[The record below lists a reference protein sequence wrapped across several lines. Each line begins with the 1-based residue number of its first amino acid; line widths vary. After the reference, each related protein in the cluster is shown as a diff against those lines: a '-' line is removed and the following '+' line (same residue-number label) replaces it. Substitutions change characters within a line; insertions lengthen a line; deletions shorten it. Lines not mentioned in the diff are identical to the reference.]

1 MPASNKINDQ
11 ILADVMLNQ
20 HKLAASMLTNSILE
34 ASDDRLRRDYQS
46 ILNATLG
53 HQKQIFNFMAQKGWY
68 QPPAAS
74 PQEINQAQRM
84 MNQMQAQTP

>member
-11 ILADVMLNQ
+11 ILAEVMLNQ
-20 HKLAASMLTNSILE
+20 HKFAASMLTNAILE

-46 ILNATLG
+46 MLNATLG
-53 HQKQIFNFMAQKGWY
+53 HQKQIFDFMSQKGWY
-68 QPPAAS
+68 QPPTAS

-84 MNQMQAQTP
+84 MNQMQVQTP